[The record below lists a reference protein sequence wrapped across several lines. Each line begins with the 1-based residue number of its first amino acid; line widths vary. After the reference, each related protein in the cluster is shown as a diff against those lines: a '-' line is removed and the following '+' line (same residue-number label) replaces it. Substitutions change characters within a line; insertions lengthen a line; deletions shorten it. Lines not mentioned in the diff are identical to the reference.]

1 MPALPSLPCSAITGR
16 SCPLWPGGMEI
27 TQLVLMPPRAA
38 EMNEPEILVGKLL
51 PAVGGSNGA
60 GAACGSSGSTRA
72 PKAHTPAARAGAG
85 TPTEQGTA
93 GQVCH
98 GRHDAAPIGV
108 ARTATP

>member
-1 MPALPSLPCSAITGR
+1 
-16 SCPLWPGGMEI
+16 MEI

-60 GAACGSSGSTRA
+60 GAACGLRVHQGAEGPHAGGS
-72 PKAHTPAARAGAG
+72 RAGAG

>member
-1 MPALPSLPCSAITGR
+1 
-16 SCPLWPGGMEI
+16 
-27 TQLVLMPPRAA
+27 
-38 EMNEPEILVGKLL
+38 MNEPEILVGKLL

-60 GAACGSSGSTRA
+60 GAACGPRVHQGAEGPHAGGS
-72 PKAHTPAARAGAG
+72 RAGAG

>member
-1 MPALPSLPCSAITGR
+1 
-16 SCPLWPGGMEI
+16 MEI

-72 PKAHTPAARAGAG
+72 PKATRRRLPRRRRH
-85 TPTEQGTA
+85 PTEQGTA

>member
-1 MPALPSLPCSAITGR
+1 
-16 SCPLWPGGMEI
+16 MEI

-51 PAVGGSNGA
+51 PAVGA
-60 GAACGSSGSTRA
+60 RTA
-72 PKAHTPAARAGAG
+72 PGPPAAWRVHQGAEGPHAGGSRAGAG

>member
-1 MPALPSLPCSAITGR
+1 
-16 SCPLWPGGMEI
+16 MEI

-60 GAACGSSGSTRA
+60 G
-72 PKAHTPAARAGAG
+72 PPAAQVGPPGRRRPHAGGSRAGAG

>member
-1 MPALPSLPCSAITGR
+1 
-16 SCPLWPGGMEI
+16 MEI

-60 GAACGSSGSTRA
+60 GAACGLGGPPGAEGPHAGGS
-72 PKAHTPAARAGAG
+72 RAGAG

>member
-1 MPALPSLPCSAITGR
+1 
-16 SCPLWPGGMEI
+16 MEI

-60 GAACGSSGSTRA
+60 GAACGPRVHQGAEGPHAGGS
-72 PKAHTPAARAGAG
+72 RAGAG

>member
-1 MPALPSLPCSAITGR
+1 
-16 SCPLWPGGMEI
+16 MEI

-51 PAVGGSNGA
+51 PAVGGLERRRGRLRLKWVHQGA
-60 GAACGSSGSTRA
+60 EGPHAGGS
-72 PKAHTPAARAGAG
+72 RAGAG